1 MDTHEQIN
9 DPETTA
15 EQATGQPPVARPDKT
30 MSRRQL
36 LVNLAIGGGG
46 LALLLAALFS
56 NRWRG
61 DDEPAGLA
69 FVIPKG
75 AGAAVNNDTMKS
87 AITLPTEIVFQ
98 PGEDAAISVTN
109 EDSMPLRA
117 GPFVVLPG
125 QTYTQRFPNPG
136 KFDIACTVDPAE
148 SITVWVLDESGTVV
162 AA

>member
-1 MDTHEQIN
+1 MDTHEEIN
-9 DPETTA
+9 EA
-15 EQATGQPPVARPDKT
+15 AAATDAAAGHAPDAKPDT
-30 MSRRQL
+30 KMSRRQL
-36 LVNLAIGGGG
+36 LTTIALGGGG
-46 LALLLAALFS
+46 LALLAAALFS

-61 DDEPAGLA
+61 DDEPSGLS

-87 AITLPTEIVFQ
+87 AITLPTEITFQ

-109 EDSMPLRA
+109 EDSVPLRA

-136 KFDIACTVDPAE
+136 EFNIACTVDPAE